1 MADDEARGLLPA
13 APGVDPGGGSPL
25 PLFTY
30 GSLLDAEFL
39 GRLLEHPVASEPA
52 SLRGWAVATLDR
64 LEWPVLVAEP
74 GSVVEGRLYRGLDA
88 DDWRRIDAYEGVGEG
103 LYQRAT
109 AAVTTT
115 GGSEPAAVYLPT
127 GRTLERYG

>member
-13 APGVDPGGGSPL
+13 SPGVDPGGGSPL

-30 GSLLDAEFL
+30 GSLLDTAFL
-39 GRLLEHPVASEPA
+39 ERLLEHPVASEPA

-64 LEWPVLVAEP
+64 LAWPVLVRQA

-88 DDWRRIDAYEGVGEG
+88 DDWRRTDAYEGVAEG

-109 AAVTTT
+109 VEVRTT
-115 GGSEPAAVYLPT
+115 GGSEPAAVYVPT
-127 GRTLERYG
+127 GRTLQRYG